1 VTEVA
6 VQGTTIRFAPLPLAD
21 SQLVRLK
28 RLYPKAMFKAVTNT
42 VSVPKPTE
50 GPAGGRI
57 GAPTLR
63 DEELLDWCTK
73 LLTQLTKKPAP
84 V

>member
-1 VTEVA
+1 
-6 VQGTTIRFAPLPLAD
+6 
-21 SQLVRLK
+21 
-28 RLYPKAMFKAVTNT
+28 

-73 LLTQLTKKPAP
+73 LLSQLTKKPAP
-84 V
+84 VS